1 MTAPDDMVDAI
12 TSGQLDIIGAARPS
26 IADPF
31 LPKKIEEGRNEDIRE
46 CIGCNMC
53 VSRWE
58 RGARIVCTQNATTN
72 EEFRR
77 GWHPERFEQTAAPC
91 SVLVVGA
98 GPAGLECARV
108 LGARGY
114 DVHLREAAGE
124 VGGNIRDV
132 MRYPGLA
139 EWGRVVSY
147 REGQL
152 DKLGCVEVHTGVGE
166 MSADDV
172 LAYGAEKV
180 VLATGSRWAED
191 GMSGANY
198 ATIPGADASVP
209 QILTPEQVMA
219 GKPVGER
226 VAVLDADG
234 YFTGIAM
241 AELMA
246 DQGKRVSVIT
256 HYDVVGPMHEFTAEL
271 SSLRRMMN
279 AKGITALTGRWV
291 ERLEVENQVRVVHY
305 DLYRGGYERAA
316 GPVSGEAPFAPSEA
330 SENLDVDSVILV
342 TARKANRALW
352 DALKARQFE
361 WAGEGIAGV
370 YQAGDCYAPRMI
382 AEAVFDGHRIAR
394 EFESENPQEPLPVKR
409 ERILW
414 GS

>member
-1 MTAPDDMVDAI
+1 M
-12 TSGQLDIIGAARPS
+12 
-26 IADPF
+26 
-31 LPKKIEEGRNEDIRE
+31 
-46 CIGCNMC
+46 
-53 VSRWE
+53 
-58 RGARIVCTQNATTN
+58 CTQNATTN

-77 GWHPERFEQTAAPC
+77 GWHPEKFEKAPEPC

-108 LGARGY
+108 LGMRGY
-114 DVHLREAAGE
+114 DVHLREAADE
-124 VGGNIRDV
+124 VGGNIRDA

-147 REGQL
+147 RTIQL
-152 DKLGCVEVHTGVGE
+152 GKLKNVEVHTGVGE

-172 LAYGAEKV
+172 LGYGADKV
-180 VLATGSRWAED
+180 VLATGSNWAKD

-198 ATIPGADASVP
+198 NTIPGADASLP

-219 GKPVGER
+219 GKEVGER
-226 VAVLDADG
+226 VCVLDADG
-234 YFTGIAM
+234 YFTGIGM

-246 DQGKRVSVIT
+246 DAGKQVSVIT

-271 SSLRRMMN
+271 SVLRRMMN
-279 AKGITALTGRWV
+279 EKGITALTGRWV
-291 ERLEVENQVRVVHY
+291 DRLDVENQVRVVHY

-316 GPVSGEAPFAPSEA
+316 GPTSGEAPFEESEA

-342 TARKANRALW
+342 TARKPNRALW
-352 DALKARQFE
+352 DALKARQDE
-361 WAGEGIAGV
+361 WAGEGITGV

-394 EFESENPQEPLPVKR
+394 EFESENPQAPLPVKR

-414 GS
+414 GGAG